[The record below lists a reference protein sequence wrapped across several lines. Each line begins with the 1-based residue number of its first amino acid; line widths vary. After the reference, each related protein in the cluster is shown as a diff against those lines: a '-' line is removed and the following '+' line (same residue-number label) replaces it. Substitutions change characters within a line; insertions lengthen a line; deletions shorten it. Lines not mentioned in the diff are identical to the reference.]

1 MNDLSPRK
9 NNVIPE
15 YRENA
20 FAQDKIEPEQYLRT
34 QLKHKFAGKKKINQC
49 YRIWPES
56 SNNSNEEN
64 KFPLNRITNNTNTQ
78 QEIQRRD
85 LSIMI

>member
-1 MNDLSPRK
+1 LDKKFENHEMNDLSPRK

-34 QLKHKFAGKKKINQC
+34 QLKHKFAGKKKIN
-49 YRIWPES
+49 
-56 SNNSNEEN
+56 
-64 KFPLNRITNNTNTQ
+64 
-78 QEIQRRD
+78 
-85 LSIMI
+85 